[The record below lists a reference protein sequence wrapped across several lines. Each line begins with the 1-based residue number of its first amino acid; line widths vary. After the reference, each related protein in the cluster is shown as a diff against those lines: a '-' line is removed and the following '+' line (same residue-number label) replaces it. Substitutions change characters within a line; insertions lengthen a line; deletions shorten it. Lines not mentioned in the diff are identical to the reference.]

1 MRDYQY
7 VVTLDVVNSD
17 SLKKI
22 EKDNTLATRIGKFYK

>member
-22 EKDNTLATRIGKFYK
+22 EKKFPYTSIVPGFK